1 VGSDEETKEV
11 LIDLHR
17 SVSVGE
23 DDSAGLKEGFPEVT
37 GFQQVK

>member
-11 LIDLHR
+11 LIDLDR

-23 DDSAGLKEGFPEVT
+23 DDSADLKEDFPEVT
-37 GFQQVK
+37 GFQ